1 VSSVALHHVVD
12 GPADAPP
19 LVLAGSLG
27 STLEMWRPQ
36 VDALAGRF
44 RVIRLDHRG
53 HGGSPV
59 PPGPYAMPDL
69 AGDVLALLDALG
81 LDRVA
86 FCGLSLGGMVGLYLA
101 AEQPDRLAS
110 LTACCTTAHFDD
122 AGPWRDRIAAV
133 ESKGTA
139 AIADTIVARWFTPAW
154 AALHP
159 DVVTACQE
167 MVAGT
172 DDAGYAACCAAILG
186 WDHDARLPDVAVPTL
201 VIGGADDLSTPVDP
215 YARRIADGVPGA
227 RLEVVPGGHLAT
239 IESADAATALL
250 AEHAAAHG

>member
-1 VSSVALHHVVD
+1 MNAVPLHHVVD
-12 GPADAPP
+12 GPPDAPP

-59 PPGPYAMPDL
+59 PPGPYAMPEL
-69 AGDVLALLDALG
+69 AADVLALLDALD
-81 LDRVA
+81 LERVA
-86 FCGLSLGGMVGLYLA
+86 FCGLSLGGMIGLYLG
-101 AEQPDRLAS
+101 AEHPDRLAS

-122 AGPWRDRIAAV
+122 LQPWRDRIAAV
-133 ESKGTA
+133 EERGTA
-139 AIADTIVARWFTPAW
+139 AIADTVVARWFTPAW

-159 DVVTACQE
+159 DVVAACE
-167 MVAGT
+167 SMVAGT
-172 DDAGYAACCAAILG
+172 DDGGYAACCAAILG

-201 VIGGADDLSTPVDP
+201 VIGGADDLATPVDP
-215 YARRIADGVPGA
+215 YARRIAAGVQGA

-239 IESADAATALL
+239 IESADAATALV
-250 AEHAAAHG
+250 ADHAATHH